1 MELHYFLDFV
11 YEAKDIFIKKYNLLS
26 YISEKST
33 VGRRNITKD
42 LNLSE
47 RFVRGTVDFFRDEGL
62 CEVTSRGISIS
73 KLGIKYVED
82 FKDLYLSLT
91 SKSSDE
97 DLVDSVKK
105 VAGISDIYISN
116 SSGKDELAKFASK
129 IIRDYIE
136 DNFHIGVTGGET
148 VSKVIDSIE
157 TDKKNLKIVPARGSI
172 GIKSEFQANT
182 VAIKF
187 AQKTG
192 SESYI
197 VPVPDFANRD
207 LLSSIKDSS
216 EYKELLDKFKSID
229 LLIFGI
235 GRADVMAKRRGLDDI
250 VTKKI
255 LRDGAVGEA
264 FGNYFSAT
272 GGIVYKKKSLGLSL
286 SDYKNI
292 GSVIAV
298 ASGAE
303 KAEATMAICSLR
315 KDLTLIID
323 RELAKEIIRRN

>member
-1 MELHYFLDFV
+1 MDLHNFLDFV
-11 YEAKDIFIKKYNLLS
+11 YEAKDIFLKKYRLLS

-47 RFVRGTVDFFRDEGL
+47 RFVRDTVDFLRDKGL
-62 CEVTSRGISIS
+62 CEVTSRGISITD
-73 KLGIKYVED
+73 LGIKYVED
-82 FKDLYLSLT
+82 FEDLFLDLT
-91 SKSSDE
+91 SNSSE
-97 DLVDSVKK
+97 EGLAQSVKK
-105 VAGISDIYISN
+105 ATGLKNIFISDSN
-116 SSGKDELAKFASK
+116 GKDELAKYAAK
-129 IIRDYIE
+129 IIRNYIHYG
-136 DNFHIGVTGGET
+136 FHIGVTGGET
-148 VSKVIDSIE
+148 VSKVIDNIE

-197 VPVPDFANRD
+197 VPVPDFANKD
-207 LLSSIKDSS
+207 LLTSFEDSS

-235 GRADVMAKRRGLDDI
+235 GRADIMAKRRGLDEE

-255 LRDGAVGEA
+255 LSDGAVGEA

-298 ASGAE
+298 ASGEE
-303 KAEATMAICSLR
+303 KADATLAICSLR

-323 RELAKEIIRRN
+323 RELANEIIRRN